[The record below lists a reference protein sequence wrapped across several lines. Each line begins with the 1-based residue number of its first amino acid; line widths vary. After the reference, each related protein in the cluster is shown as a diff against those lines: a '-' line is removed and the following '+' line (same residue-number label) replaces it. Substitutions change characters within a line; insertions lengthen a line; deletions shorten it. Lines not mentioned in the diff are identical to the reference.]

1 MYLIVLT
8 HKIQAISR
16 LGGLMEGKV
25 ILASRVSKEAKINGF
40 VKVNIFDML
49 DTEPKKS
56 LDEYTQEEMEDFGI
70 VEINIE
76 HIVSMQ
82 KIKEK

>member
-82 KIKEK
+82 KIEEK

>member
-40 VKVNIFDML
+40 VKVNIFDIL

-82 KIKEK
+82 KIEEK